1 MLKFKSV
8 SPVAFFIFSEMI
20 LSIQDPLRFSMN
32 FRMAFSVSTKKKYHW
47 DFDRDCIETVDC
59 FEEQLFSRSV
69 MSHYSWP
76 DGLQHARLPCPSPS
90 PGVWSNSCP
99 LSQWCY
105 PTILSSDAP
114 FFYLQSF
121 PASGSFPMSWL
132 SASGGQSIGAP
143 ASIIPVNIQSWFPL
157 GLTAL
162 ISLQSKGLS
171 RVFSS
176 TTVWKHQ
183 FFSAQPSSH
192 LGPWNPFPKWFTF
205 TQAVV
210 SGTAKLMISVIL

>member
-1 MLKFKSV
+1 MHSSVQITKHIGRSDPHCDHFKPCTGFSSFSLSFFFFPTFV
-8 SPVAFFIFSEMI
+8 VLCLVAKSCLIFCDHM
-20 LSIQDPLRFSMN
+20 
-32 FRMAFSVSTKKKYHW
+32 
-47 DFDRDCIETVDC
+47 DCIMPGFPVFHYLLEFIQSHVYWIHDSIKPSSVT
-59 FEEQLFSRSV
+59 LFLSR
-69 MSHYSWP
+69 P
-76 DGLQHARLPCPSPS
+76 
-90 PGVWSNSCP
+90 
-99 LSQWCY
+99 
-105 PTILSSDAP
+105 
-114 FFYLQSF
+114 QSF
-121 PASGSFPMSWL
+121 PASGSFQMSRL
-132 SASGGQSIGAP
+132 FESGGQSIGAP

>member
-132 SASGGQSIGAP
+132 SASGGQCIW
-143 ASIIPVNIQSWFPL
+143 ASTSASVLSVNIQDWFPL
-157 GLTAL
+157 GLTGW

-171 RVFSS
+171 RVFCT
-176 TTVWKHQ
+176 TTVQKHQ
-183 FFSAQPSSH
+183 FFGAQLSLWSNSH
-192 LGPWNPFPKWFTF
+192 IHTWLLGKP
-205 TQAVV
+205 
-210 SGTAKLMISVIL
+210 